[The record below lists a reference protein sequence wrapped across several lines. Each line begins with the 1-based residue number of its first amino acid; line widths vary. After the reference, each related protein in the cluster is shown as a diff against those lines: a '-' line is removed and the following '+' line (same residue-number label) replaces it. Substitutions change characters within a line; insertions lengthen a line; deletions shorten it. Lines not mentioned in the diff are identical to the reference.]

1 MSTKLEQLLAR
12 IDPEVTL
19 DSTAA
24 LADNAMNTFSFGPGQ
39 ITDRK
44 EFEDYLT
51 DFFCHVDSNMLGL
64 SKSFNSANRNFQWG
78 RCRIIL
84 SHIYGDNGM
93 MTAFD
98 MARTGKAGGLYAVL
112 KAVALRMAE
121 EYAENRIGGIISDY
135 WKKLTLD
142 EQLSV
147 TDEYLKKYGNLLP
160 SELTEGSAVRI
171 RANFPKLLAQ
181 HPEIIRKIRRLD
193 G

>member
-12 IDPEVTL
+12 IDPKETL
-19 DSTAA
+19 DSTSA
-24 LADNAMNTFSFGPGQ
+24 LADKAMNTFSFGPGR

-51 DFFCHVDSNMLGL
+51 DFFCHVDSNVLKF

-78 RCRIIL
+78 RCRTIL

-147 TDEYLKKYGNLLP
+147 TDEYLERYGHLLP
-160 SELTEGSAVRI
+160 SELAEGSAVRI

-181 HPEIIRKIRRLD
+181 HPEIIRKIRRL
-193 G
+193 GG

>member
-1 MSTKLEQLLAR
+1 MSTKLEQLIDR
-12 IDPEVTL
+12 IDPKVTL

-24 LADNAMNTFSFGPGQ
+24 LADKALNTFSFGSGQ

-51 DFFCHVDSNMLGL
+51 EFFCHVDSNVLGL
-64 SKSFNSANRNFQWG
+64 SKSFNSAHRNFQWG

-112 KAVALRMAE
+112 KAIALRMAE
-121 EYAENRIGGIISDY
+121 EYAENRIGAIVSDY

-147 TDEYLKKYGNLLP
+147 TDEYLKKHGHLLP
-160 SELTEGSAVRI
+160 SELTEDGAVRL
-171 RANFPKLLAQ
+171 RANFPKVLAQ
-181 HPEIIRKIRRLD
+181 HPEIIRKIRRL
-193 G
+193 GG